1 MSGIYVI
8 GSKPGADYAERI
20 KRLRGE
26 TRLTQQAL
34 ADRLGVSFATVNR
47 WENRQTKPSRI
58 YWNQL
63 QQLEMRMAEDSAS
76 YGEKEEKKPLIIDF
90 TAQPEVVKVL
100 AEGERLSF
108 GHLANPAFATEISS
122 IDPLPHQRI
131 AVYDHMLKQP
141 RLRFLLADDAGAG
154 KTIMSGLYIR
164 EMLSRRLLRRILVV
178 PPAGLV
184 GNWRRELLTLFH
196 LPFRIVT
203 GADARADNPFQGEA
217 GDRVI
222 ISVDTMASP
231 RMFARLR
238 ETTVAPYDLVIFD
251 EAHKLAADRGN
262 DLRVRKTD
270 RYCLAEAIAGVQSRN
285 SHWRLGWNA
294 HHLLLLTA
302 TPHMGK
308 DYPYYALWRLL
319 EPEMLA
325 TPDAFDEYPREQRQL
340 HFIRRTKEEM
350 VYLDGRPL
358 YPKRMSDTLGYELS
372 QRPSVAQG
380 AMAGEDISE
389 QKLYD
394 ETTDY
399 LRFVYNKAKL
409 LNREAARL
417 AMSVFQ
423 RRLASST
430 YALLRSFERRMEKLN
445 ALIEDIQDGKI
456 TPEQM
461 MTFQAR
467 LHEDDLLDTTGAD
480 DEGDEE
486 CGEAHEAAE
495 DRLLQGVVAAS
506 LADLLAEKEQVKGLL
521 DLAGKVHNG
530 GHESKFDK
538 LREVLTDSRFSGE
551 KFIVFTEHRDTLE
564 FLVRRLG
571 GMGYTGQIAQIHGGM
586 QYLQREEE
594 VERFRKPLDQG
605 GARFLVCTDAAG
617 EGINLQFCWIM
628 INYDVPWNPAR
639 LEQRMGRIHRYGQ
652 KHDPVVIMNLVAPA
666 TREGRVLKVLLDKLE
681 KIRKEL
687 QSDKVFDCIG
697 RIFEGV
703 SIKRYME
710 LAVTEDADSV
720 ARQLDGRLTKE
731 QIEAVAKRENS
742 LYGAGGDVA
751 KELPRLRVSM
761 EQEVYFRL
769 MPGYIRQYIRQAA
782 PLLDIEIDGDMDGV
796 FSLRPL
802 RFGAMD
808 PLFPVLELY
817 SEQSR
822 DNFSV
827 VRPTDRKDVIWLHP
841 GEPVFDRFRDLAIE
855 RLSEE
860 GTRGAVFID
869 PSATRPYLFHL
880 ARISVIRK
888 ADIPEAPAD
897 AETRYEYDAET
908 RRHGDTATYDLPASP
923 PLRVPASPSSP
934 ASPPLRVPASPSSPA
949 SPSLRVPA
957 SPSSPASPPLRV
969 PASSLLSPSP
979 SPGSG
984 LDREETLECRLVGIC
999 QQEGSEIEICPVEHL
1014 LLLKGGHGLPASA
1027 QRLAVAAAD
1036 QKELARAYLVER
1048 VARGMALE
1056 RKKALADSV
1065 PEREGFI
1072 RRGFD
1077 YQETELATAR
1087 AKHSGKARN
1096 GNRKAMEALEE
1107 VKRQQRELAARR
1119 RNALAVLRRE
1129 PDLIAPGEITFV
1141 AHALVVPSFDSVDIE
1156 QHETNVEMAAMQVA
1170 QAFEEAAGA
1179 KVLDVHTP
1187 ELARQ
1192 AGLPD
1197 NPGFDLLSI
1206 RPVQSRDAETR
1217 RGGDAEP
1224 SASPRPR
1231 VSASPRLLPDR
1242 VPASAY
1248 GGKEIRCIEV
1258 KGRATTGD
1266 IEVSANEWAK
1276 ACNMREDYWL
1286 YAVYNCATPNPRL
1299 ARVQDPFGNLL
1310 AKAKG
1315 SVLVSHA
1322 QVVEAEVST

>member
-1 MSGIYVI
+1 MTERYVI
-8 GSKPGADYAERI
+8 GPKPGDDYAERI
-20 KRLRGE
+20 KRLRVDIG
-26 TRLTQQAL
+26 LTQQEL
-34 ADRLGVSFATVNR
+34 SDRLGVSFATVNR
-47 WENRQTKPSRI
+47 WENEQTRPSRV
-58 YWNQL
+58 YWKHL
-63 QQLEMRMAEDSAS
+63 QQLEMNIAEESAP
-76 YGEKEEKKPLIIDF
+76 YGKQEEAPPAILDF
-90 TAQPEVVKVL
+90 TALPQVVKVL

-108 GHLANPAFATEISS
+108 GHLMNPAFATEISS

-164 EMLSRRLLRRILVV
+164 EMLSRRLLRRILIV

-184 GNWRRELLTLFH
+184 GNWRRELLTLFN

-203 GADARADNPFQGEA
+203 GPDSLAENPFEGDA
-217 GDRVI
+217 SDRVI
-222 ISVDTMASP
+222 VSVDTLASS
-231 RMFARLR
+231 RVFARLR
-238 ETTVAPYDLVIFD
+238 EASVVPYDLVIFD

-262 DLRVRKTD
+262 DLRIRKTD
-270 RYCLAEAIAGVQSRN
+270 RYCLAEAIAGVQAQNGR
-285 SHWRLGWNA
+285 WQLGWSA

-308 DYPYYALWRLL
+308 DYPYYAIWRLL

-325 TPDAFDEYPREQRQL
+325 TPDAFDEFPRDQRQS

-358 YPKRMSDTLGYELS
+358 YPKRISDTLGYDLT
-372 QRPSVAQG
+372 QG
-380 AMAGEDISE
+380 EVSE

-430 YALLRSFERRMEKLN
+430 YALLRSFERRMEKLDK
-445 ALIEDIQDGKI
+445 LIDDIQDGKI
-456 TPEQM
+456 TTDQM
-461 MTFQAR
+461 LTFQAR
-467 LHEDDLLDTTGAD
+467 LHEDDLLDTTSAD

-486 CGEAHEAAE
+486 HGEAHEAAE

-506 LADLLAEKEQVKGLL
+506 LTDLLAEKEQVRGLL
-521 DLAGKVHNG
+521 NLARKVHDG

-538 LREVLTDSRFSGE
+538 LRDVLTDSRFSGE

-586 QYLQREEE
+586 QYLQREDE
-594 VERFRKPLDQG
+594 VERFRKPLDEG
-605 GARFLVCTDAAG
+605 GARFLICTDAAG

-652 KHDPVVIMNLVAPA
+652 KHDPVVIMNLVAPS
-666 TREGRVLKVLLDKLE
+666 TREGKVLKVLLDKLE

-697 RIFEGV
+697 RLFDGV

-710 LAVTEDADSV
+710 LAVTEDADEV
-720 ARQLDGRLTKE
+720 ALQLDGRLTKD
-731 QIEAVAKRENS
+731 QIEAVSEREKS
-742 LYGAGGDVA
+742 LYGTGGDVA
-751 KELPRLRVSM
+751 KELSRLRVSM
-761 EQEVYFRL
+761 EHEVFFRL
-769 MPGYIRQYIRQAA
+769 MPGYIRQYIQQAA

-802 RFGAMD
+802 RFGAID
-808 PLFPVLELY
+808 PLLPALELY
-817 SEQSR
+817 PEKSR
-822 DNFSV
+822 ENFSV
-827 VRPTDRKDVIWLHP
+827 VRPADRKDVIWLHP
-841 GEPVFDRFRDLAIE
+841 GEPVFERFRALTTE
-855 RLSEE
+855 RLANV

-869 PSATRPYLFHL
+869 PSASKPYLFHM
-880 ARISVIRK
+880 A
-888 ADIPEAPAD
+888 
-897 AETRYEYDAET
+897 
-908 RRHGDTATYDLPASP
+908 
-923 PLRVPASPSSP
+923 
-934 ASPPLRVPASPSSPA
+934 
-949 SPSLRVPA
+949 
-957 SPSSPASPPLRV
+957 
-969 PASSLLSPSP
+969 LLSVVRRADPE
-979 SPGSG
+979 
-984 LDREETLECRLVGIC
+984 LTDFAQEEVLECRLVGVC
-999 QQEGSEIEICPVEHL
+999 QEEGAEISVCPVEHL

-1027 QRLAVAAAD
+1027 QRLAVAATE
-1036 QKELARAYLVER
+1036 QKELARAYLAER
-1048 VARGMALE
+1048 IARGMALE
-1056 RKKALADSV
+1056 RKKTLVDNI
-1065 PEREGFI
+1065 PEREVFI

-1077 YQETELATAR
+1077 YQESELATAR
-1087 AKHSGKARN
+1087 AKHADKARR
-1096 GNRKAMEALEE
+1096 GNRKAMEALDEI
-1107 VKRQQRELAARR
+1107 KRQQRELTACRQK
-1119 RNALAVLRRE
+1119 ALDVLHRE
-1129 PDLIAPGEITFV
+1129 PDLIAPGEVTFV
-1141 AHALVVPSFDSVDIE
+1141 AHALVVPSSDPMDVE
-1156 QHETNVEMAAMQVA
+1156 QHDANVEKVAMQLA

-1187 ELARQ
+1187 ELARN

-1206 RPVQSRDAETR
+1206 RPGNEKRS
-1217 RGGDAEP
+1217 
-1224 SASPRPR
+1224 
-1231 VSASPRLLPDR
+1231 
-1242 VPASAY
+1242 
-1248 GGKEIRCIEV
+1248 IEV

-1276 ACNMREDYWL
+1276 ACNMRQDYWL
-1286 YAVYNCATPNPRL
+1286 YAVYNCATSNPRL

-1322 QVVEAEVST
+1322 QVAEAEVTT

>member
-1 MSGIYVI
+1 MRRIEKDINVYPIVNHPIAFLSAPWNFKKSYAAWHVDIEYNMCYVWSLFP
-8 GSKPGADYAERI
+8 SKLFWGPDKKMTAPYLLGQRPGDDYAERI
-20 KRLRGE
+20 KRLRVEIG
-26 TRLTQQAL
+26 LTQQAL
-34 ADRLGVSFATVNR
+34 AERIGVSFATVNR
-47 WENRQTKPSRI
+47 WENQQTKPSRL
-58 YWNQL
+58 YWNEL
-63 QQLEMRMAEDSAS
+63 QKLEMCVAEAS
-76 YGEKEEKKPLIIDF
+76 SSEASNPYDKLVKMPPSSILDF
-90 TAQPEVVKVL
+90 TAKPEVVKVL

-108 GHLANPAFATEISS
+108 GHLMNPAFATEISS

-154 KTIMSGLYIR
+154 KTIMSGLYIQ
-164 EMLSRRLLRRILVV
+164 EMLSRRLLSRILIV

-184 GNWRRELLTLFH
+184 GNWRRELLTLFN

-203 GADARADNPFQGEA
+203 GTDARTDNPFQGEA
-217 GDRVI
+217 GDRII
-222 ISVDTMASP
+222 ISIDTLSSP
-231 RMFARLR
+231 RVFARLR

-262 DLRVRKTD
+262 DLRIRKTD
-270 RYCLAEAIAGVQSRN
+270 RYCLAEALAGIQSHLSAEPGAAHAGDN
-285 SHWRLGWNA
+285 HWRLGWSA

-308 DYPYYALWRLL
+308 DYPYYAIWRLL

-325 TPDAFDEYPREQRQL
+325 TPDAFDEYPSEHRHA

-358 YPKRMSDTLGYELS
+358 YPKRMSDTLGYALS
-372 QRPSVAQG
+372 Q
-380 AMAGEDISE
+380 GEVSE

-445 ALIEDIQDGKI
+445 TLIEDIQDGKI
-456 TPEQM
+456 TTDQM
-461 MTFQAR
+461 MTFQSR
-467 LHEDDLLDTTGAD
+467 LHEDDLLDTTSAD

-486 CGEAHEAAE
+486 HGEAHEAAE

-506 LADLLAEKEQVKGLL
+506 LSDLLAEKEQVKELL
-521 DLAGKVHNG
+521 NLARKVYDG

-538 LREVLTDSRFSGE
+538 LREVLTESRFSGE

-564 FLVRRLG
+564 FLVRRLC

-594 VERFRKPLDQG
+594 VERFRKPMDQG
-605 GARFLVCTDAAG
+605 GARFLICTDAAG

-652 KHDPVVIMNLVAPA
+652 KHDPVVIMNLVAPS
-666 TREGRVLKVLLDKLE
+666 TREGKVLKVLLDKLE

-697 RIFEGV
+697 RLFDGV

-710 LAVTEDADSV
+710 LAVTEDADEV
-720 ARQLDGRLTKE
+720 ALQLDGRMTKE
-731 QIEAVAKRENS
+731 QIEAVAKREKS
-742 LYGAGGDVA
+742 LYGTGGDVA

-769 MPGYIRQYIRQAA
+769 MPGYIRQYIQQAA
-782 PLLDIEIDGDMDGV
+782 PLVDIGIDGDMDGV
-796 FSLRPL
+796 FKLRPL

-817 SEQSR
+817 PEKSR

-827 VRPTDRKDVIWLHP
+827 VRPTDHKDMVWLHP
-841 GEPVFDRFRDLAIE
+841 GEPVFERFRALTTE
-855 RLSEE
+855 RLADV
-860 GTRGAVFID
+860 GMRGAVFID
-869 PSATRPYLFHL
+869 PSATKPYLFHL
-880 ARISVIRK
+880 ARIAIVRK
-888 ADIPEAPAD
+888 ADPLVAAEVAD
-897 AETRYEYDAET
+897 GTEKN
-908 RRHGDTATYDLPASP
+908 TAVSVVP
-923 PLRVPASPSSP
+923 PVAN
-934 ASPPLRVPASPSSPA
+934 
-949 SPSLRVPA
+949 SL
-957 SPSSPASPPLRV
+957 S
-969 PASSLLSPSP
+969 
-979 SPGSG
+979 
-984 LDREETLECRLVGIC
+984 REEVLECRLVGIC
-999 QQEGSEIEICPVEHL
+999 QHAGSEIRVCPVEHL
-1014 LLLKGGHGLPASA
+1014 LLLKGGYGIPASA
-1027 QRLAVAAAD
+1027 QRLAVAAAED
-1036 QKELARAYLVER
+1036 KELARAYLTER
-1048 VARGMALE
+1048 IARGMAIE
-1056 RKKALADSV
+1056 RKKTLVDTLS
-1065 PEREGFI
+1065 EREGFI

-1077 YQETELATAR
+1077 YQESELATAR
-1087 AKHSGKARN
+1087 ARHSDKARS
-1096 GNRKAMEALEE
+1096 GNRKAMEALDE

-1119 RNALAVLRRE
+1119 QNALAILHRE
-1129 PDLIAPGEITFV
+1129 PDLIAPGEVTFV
-1141 AHALVVPSFDSVDIE
+1141 AHALVVPSSDPADIE
-1156 QHETNVEMAAMQVA
+1156 QHEKNVELVAMQLA
-1170 QAFEEAAGA
+1170 QAFEEASGS

-1187 ELARQ
+1187 ELARL

-1197 NPGFDLLSI
+1197 NPGFDLLAI
-1206 RPVQSRDAETR
+1206 RPGNE
-1217 RGGDAEP
+1217 
-1224 SASPRPR
+1224 
-1231 VSASPRLLPDR
+1231 
-1242 VPASAY
+1242 
-1248 GGKEIRCIEV
+1248 KRCIEV

-1276 ACNMREDYWL
+1276 ACNMRQNYWL

-1299 ARVQDPFGNLL
+1299 VRVQDPFGALL

-1315 SVLVSHA
+1315 SVLINHA
-1322 QVVEAEVST
+1322 QVVEAEAAT